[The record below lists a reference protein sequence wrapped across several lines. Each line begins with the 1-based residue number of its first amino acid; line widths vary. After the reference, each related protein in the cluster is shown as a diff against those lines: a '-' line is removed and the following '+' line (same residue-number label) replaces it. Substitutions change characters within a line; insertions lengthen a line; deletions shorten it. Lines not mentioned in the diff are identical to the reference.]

1 MIMASDG
8 YESCAAYHW
17 LVNQAAQGRIAVI
30 MPDVTDQDGIVQ
42 IYSRPY
48 DPSMRSM
55 LSTSPTMRAVGHAA
69 FARVGHMVAEGMA
82 R

>member
-1 MIMASDG
+1 MIMGSDG
-8 YESCAAYHW
+8 WELHGAYHW

-30 MPDVTDQDGIVQ
+30 MPDITDNDGIVQ

-48 DPSMRSM
+48 DTSMRSM
-55 LSTSPTMRAVGHAA
+55 LSRSQQMRGIGHVA
-69 FARVGHMVAEGMA
+69 FAKVGHMVAEGA